1 MAGDLEFERPLTE
14 IRAEIERL
22 RKQRGGSQDMSALW
36 TITELEQQLD
46 EKTRETFAAL
56 TPWQRVQLARHPKRP
71 RFLDFARVLF
81 SDFVELHGDR
91 RFGDDPALLG
101 GLARFGEHSVV
112 VLGQQKGRN
121 ARENVERNF
130 GMPRPEGYRKA
141 LRLMKMAEKFGLP
154 VMSFIDSG
162 GASPALADEE
172 RGQAWSIA
180 ENLYEMS
187 QLRVPIL
194 VTIIGEG
201 CSGGALGIAVGD
213 RVVMLEYSTY
223 SVASPESC
231 ASIVWK
237 DSAYAPDA
245 AAAMR
250 VTAPS
255 LLELGL
261 VDRIVDEPLGGAHC
275 DAQRAAELLAVT
287 LGEELAILTKIG
299 EDVDDLLDSRYQ
311 RYRHMSRFIEVPA

>member
-1 MAGDLEFERPLTE
+1 MASDLDFERPLTE
-14 IRAEIERL
+14 LRSEIERL
-22 RKQRGGSQDMSALW
+22 RTQRGGSQDMQALAK
-36 TITELEQQLD
+36 ITELEQRL
-46 EKTRETFAAL
+46 EERTKETFASL

-71 RFLDFARVLF
+71 RFLDVARVLF

-91 RFGDDPALLG
+91 RFGDDPALIG
-101 GLARFGEHSVV
+101 GLARFGQQSVV

-141 LRLMKMAEKFGLP
+141 LRLMRLAEKFALP

-187 QLRVPIL
+187 RLRVPIL
-194 VTIIGEG
+194 VTILGEG

-237 DSAYAPDA
+237 DASYAPDA

-255 LLELGL
+255 LFELGL
-261 VDRIVDEPLGGAHC
+261 VDRIVEEPLGGAHC
-275 DAQRAAELLAVT
+275 DPQRAAELLAAA
-287 LGEELAILTKIG
+287 LREELASLMPLA
-299 EDVDDLLDSRYQ
+299 EDVDELLDARYR

>member
-1 MAGDLEFERPLTE
+1 MAGDLDFERPLAE

-22 RKQRGGSQDMSALW
+22 RKQHGGSQDLQALR
-36 TITELEQQLD
+36 TITELEQQLE
-46 EKTRETFAAL
+46 EKTTGIFATL
-56 TPWQRVQLARHPKRP
+56 TPWQRVQLARHPRRP

-101 GLARFGEHSVV
+101 GLARFGERSVV

-121 ARENVERNF
+121 SRENVERNF

-141 LRLMKMAEKFGLP
+141 LRLFRLAEKFGLP
-154 VMSFIDSG
+154 VMTFIDSG

-187 QLRVPIL
+187 RLGVPIL
-194 VTIIGEG
+194 ATILGEG
-201 CSGGALGIAVGD
+201 CSGGALGIGVGD

-237 DSAYAPDA
+237 DSSYAPDA

-255 LLELGL
+255 LFELGL

-275 DAQRAAELLAVT
+275 DPQRAADLLTVALREELTQLAE
-287 LGEELAILTKIG
+287 LGENPE
-299 EDVDDLLDSRYQ
+299 DLLERRYH